1 MTSSS
6 ITNDSETY
14 NEHIKFIKETYKF
27 QDLTDEIYDQ
37 ASKYGEAFVYIV
49 PYKKAVARLLKQK
62 NNTRAELDIKEHTII
77 TESGNIEM
85 DKLPKEITPE
95 MFEQAGL
102 NNIQLEC
109 YTGAINSVVENIM
122 RFEKHLVH

>member
-37 ASKYGEAFVYIV
+37 ASKYGEAFVYVV

-85 DKLPKEITPE
+85 DKLPKEIYIKNRLSD
-95 MFEQAGL
+95 FYNIEQD
-102 NNIQLEC
+102 NI
-109 YTGAINSVVENIM
+109 NISIQGG
-122 RFEKHLVH
+122 